1 VRAAIIALS
10 IVLTGQGAAHATC
23 GDRGGPGYR
32 GPDGKCV
39 GWVSIAH
46 ICGCTL
52 PGRCTAEEPA
62 PEAQEAATLGCKI
75 RKLGHLN

>member
-1 VRAAIIALS
+1 MRTLAILAVLIALPA
-10 IVLTGQGAAHATC
+10 AAHAAC

-39 GWVSIAH
+39 GWVSIARV
-46 ICGCTL
+46 CGCVL
-52 PGRCTAEEPA
+52 PGSCTPEEPA
-62 PEAQEAATLGCKI
+62 PGAQKAATLGCKI

>member
-1 VRAAIIALS
+1 MRTLAILAVLIALPA
-10 IVLTGQGAAHATC
+10 AAHAAC

-39 GWVSIAH
+39 GWVSVAH
-46 ICGCTL
+46 VCGCSL

-62 PEAQEAATLGCKI
+62 AEAQKAATLGCMI